1 MITGARTKI
10 TKAHLK
16 KAISKICISED
27 KYFTAL
33 CIKTKHKPDIIIMKI
48 AIKEI
53 GILLIIFLNFKLNV
67 LMKFI
72 ILPKLKNLHIKK
84 Y

>member
-16 KAISKICISED
+16 KAISKICISVD

-33 CIKTKHKPDIIIMKI
+33 CIKTKHKPDTIIMKI

-53 GILLIIFLNFKLNV
+53 GTLLIIFFNFKLYILIK
-67 LMKFI
+67 LM
-72 ILPKLKNLHIKK
+72 LAPKLKN
-84 Y
+84 